1 VLGAVARAIQAWLQR
16 SSAWSIDVAIGSDH
30 VRFTR
35 ASLPEERD
43 RLIRL
48 LEERHGSADA
58 TNQGR

>member
-1 VLGAVARAIQAWLQR
+1 MTPA
-16 SSAWSIDVAIGSDH
+16 SSAWWIDVAIGSDH